1 MVRSS
6 ANYREYLDPT
16 VLAKIPRLDL
26 RARLLVQGF
35 ISGMHHSPLRGVS
48 IEFAEYRKYC
58 QGDDLKYVDWK
69 VYGRT
74 DKHYIKRY
82 EQETNLQLLIA
93 VDCSASMNYRSS
105 AAAMSKR
112 DYATTAAAAIAYL
125 ALQQSDAVALATFD
139 DRLRKTTR
147 ASNNPNKWKL
157 IVQELES
164 EDRQGQTDLRPAL
177 DELAESLTR
186 RHLVIILSDLLGDP
200 KDTLNGIR
208 HLRHRGHEPI
218 VLHLLDPAE
227 LTFPFDRA
235 VRFEGMEGTGTLL
248 TDPRVMRRRYLHEIN
263 EFIQTLRR
271 GCHRQQADYELLDT
285 GTLLSAALTA
295 YLATRSSRSR
305 QWR

>member
-1 MVRSS
+1 MVRAS
-6 ANYREYLDPT
+6 ADYRKYLDPT

-82 EQETNLQLLIA
+82 EQETNLQLLLA

-105 AAAMSKR
+105 SAAMSKR

-125 ALQQSDAVALATFD
+125 ALQQADAVSLATFD
-139 DRLRKTTR
+139 SRLRRTTR
-147 ASNNPNKWKL
+147 ASNNPNKWKI
-157 IVQELES
+157 IVQELEN
-164 EDRQGQTDLRPAL
+164 EDREGQTELRPAL
-177 DELAESLTR
+177 DEIAEALTR
-186 RHLVIILSDLLGDP
+186 RHLVVILSDLLGDP

-208 HLRHRGHEPI
+208 HLRHCGHEPI

-235 VRFEGMEGTGTLL
+235 VRFEELEGTGMLL
-248 TDPRVMRRRYLHEIN
+248 TDPRVMRERYLHEVN
-263 EFIQTLRR
+263 EYIRTLRR
-271 GCHRQQADYELLDT
+271 GCHRQQADYELLNT
-285 GTLLSAALTA
+285 AAPLNTALTA

-305 QWR
+305 HWR